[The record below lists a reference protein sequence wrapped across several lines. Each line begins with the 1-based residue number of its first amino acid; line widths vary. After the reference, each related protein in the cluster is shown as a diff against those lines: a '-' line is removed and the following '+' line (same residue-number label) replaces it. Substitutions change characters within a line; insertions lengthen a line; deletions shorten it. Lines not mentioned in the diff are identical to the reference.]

1 MTDAV
6 EIISVS
12 RDTRTIVIRERPRSS
27 KQLVEALLQYWKER
41 EMPWDITEVLRFKDP
56 QKIYYSVNW
65 VNKGDDT
72 Q

>member
-1 MTDAV
+1 
-6 EIISVS
+6 
-12 RDTRTIVIRERPRSS
+12 
-27 KQLVEALLQYWKER
+27 VEALLQYWKER